1 MSEFRRLAKSPNRGA
16 HHHVARY
23 WPLLGLTAR
32 FNSVVAQL
40 SGPRIPRPMRVAPSL
55 ALVVSTLLAAC
66 TSALESQLTVFA
78 DPAKYDYF
86 NCEQLA
92 AQRTA
97 RKAREEELK
106 SLMDKAERSTG
117 GAFVNVIAYKADYTE
132 VREDLKLIDKTART
146 KKCSTPENWQSNS
159 AVR

>member
-1 MSEFRRLAKSPNRGA
+1 
-16 HHHVARY
+16 
-23 WPLLGLTAR
+23 
-32 FNSVVAQL
+32 
-40 SGPRIPRPMRVAPSL
+40 MRVAPSL
-55 ALVVSTLLAAC
+55 ALVISTLLAAC
-66 TSALESQLTVFA
+66 TSALEQLSVFT
-78 DPAKYDYF
+78 DPAKYDFY

-106 SLMDKAERSTG
+106 LLMDKAERGTG

-132 VREDLKLIDKTART
+132 VQEDLKLIERTART
-146 KKCSTPENWQSNS
+146 KKCSRPENWQSNS